1 MMMIKIIITLII
13 MASLRKHPR
22 QALHDRSRHH
32 WGAVEGLLAVE
43 EDVVLLKLLAYRRKR
58 FVKLLLPPL

>member
-1 MMMIKIIITLII
+1 